1 MKFWNWGPTT
11 IWYNIE
17 SVAFLFSK
25 SLHPTLQHSRQAAQH
40 GWWDHRESTL
50 EGSSA
55 VHSCLCGLVLTGVY
69 LIKFSNRESL
79 IQPLQQTQPYSPSA
93 RCNVHNVRQGGSIL
107 HFFKFYAKACCLR
120 FPQVQYGNLPNFFYF
135 SSKTSERF
143 KGPYFQQKNQETK
156 FFKSL
161 IFLCIL

>member
-1 MKFWNWGPTT
+1 MTFWNWGPTT

-69 LIKFSNRESL
+69 LIKFSNPNL
-79 IQPLQQTQPYSPSA
+79 LYSPCSKPSHIVLLLDVMYKMYA
-93 RCNVHNVRQGGSIL
+93 RVGRFCTFSNFMQRHVVYGSPRYNMGTYPIFFILVQKPVRGLKVHIFNKKTKRQ
-107 HFFKFYAKACCLR
+107 
-120 FPQVQYGNLPNFFYF
+120 NFL
-135 SSKTSERF
+135 KV
-143 KGPYFQQKNQETK
+143 
-156 FFKSL
+156 
-161 IFLCIL
+161 